1 MKLMKMLALV
11 VPLAS
16 LLALIA
22 TGTSSATVLC
32 STTANPCPAGQK
44 VPVGTFAKGSLK
56 PGSTALF
63 TDTSGETTL
72 ATCSGAVI
80 SGTLGNAGSLTET
93 ASGTGGPENVTW
105 SGCTFPMKTI
115 HGGTVEVHHIAGT
128 DNGTVTASGFETT
141 LNTIFF
147 GSCIYTYGGGT
158 DIGIITGGT
167 KPSLDVNMVLKKAS
181 GSALAC
187 PETIK
192 GTGEGII
199 TEPTNTPIY
208 VVDS

>member
-1 MKLMKMLALV
+1 MKYMRILALAA
-11 VPLAS
+11 PLGV

-22 TGTSSATVLC
+22 AGTSSATVLC

-56 PGSTALF
+56 PGSSGVF
-63 TDTSGETTL
+63 TDTEGGML
-72 ATCSGAVI
+72 ATCSEAII
-80 SGTLGNAGSLTET
+80 SGTLEKAGSATET
-93 ASGTGGPENVTW
+93 PSGKGGPENVTW
-105 SGCTFPMKTI
+105 GKCTFPMKTI

-147 GSCIYTYGGGT
+147 GSCIYTYGSGT
-158 DIGIITGGT
+158 DIGIVTGGT
-167 KPSLDVNMVLKKAS
+167 NPSLDVNMVLNKAS
-181 GSALAC
+181 GSAFAC
-187 PETIK
+187 PGTIR
-192 GTGEGII
+192 GSGEGII